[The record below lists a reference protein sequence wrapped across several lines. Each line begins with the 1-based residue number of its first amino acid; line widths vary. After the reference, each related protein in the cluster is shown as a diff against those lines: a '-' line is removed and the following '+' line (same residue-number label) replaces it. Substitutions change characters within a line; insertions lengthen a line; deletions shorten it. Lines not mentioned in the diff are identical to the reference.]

1 MVVESF
7 TIANGLQHLSEQQT
21 PIEDQP
27 LEDHLGNENV
37 IPKNLTRSKIL
48 LEIMIVKA
56 STPLYKGSSTSVL
69 LTILL
74 LLNLRIVHVV
84 SNAFMDEP
92 FSLLW
97 KELLPKDD
105 KMSASTYRALK
116 LNKAIGLSYDSI
128 HACTNGCVLFQGT
141 LLHSQMCPKRGT
153 SRFVDGSR
161 IIPRKVLLLTNRR
174 STEVQT

>member
-1 MVVESF
+1 MVVKAFAITS
-7 TIANGLQHLSEQQT
+7 GLQHLSEQQT

-37 IPKNLTRSKIL
+37 ILKNLTRSKIL

-56 STPLYKGSSTSVL
+56 STPLYKGSSTSML
-69 LTILL
+69 LAMLL

-84 SNAFMDEP
+84 NNAFMDEP

-97 KELLPKDD
+97 KELLPKDN
-105 KMSASTYRALK
+105 KMPTSTYKALK

-128 HACTNGCVLFQGT
+128 HACTNGCPLSRHIIAFASV
-141 LLHSQMCPKRGT
+141 SQMW
-153 SRFVDGSR
+153 D
-161 IIPRKVLLLTNRR
+161 
-174 STEVQT
+174 